1 MHFTI
6 ISYIEII
13 TLFVAIIFLKK
24 KNNGLLFSIL
34 VLNAT
39 AETLFS
45 INNNLIGCVV
55 LYCYLHFI
63 LWFLLF
69 FKKIEEERFLQYII
83 PSFTFFCIVD
93 FFYWE
98 GTKSLN
104 NYSFVLGT
112 FIYVI
117 SFILFSFK
125 FLKQE
130 KFSWLLSNN
139 YLLLISPIL
148 FFLGHS
154 FMFAFDSQSLYY
166 TKLFKNINLY
176 PIVSYF
182 VSIIYYSLINLYI
195 YKENK
200 SHV

>member
-1 MHFTI
+1 MCYTA
-6 ISYIEII
+6 IS
-13 TLFVAIIFLKK
+13 TLSCGSFSFSKKLKK
-24 KNNGLLFSIL
+24 KISCNTSSLLSPFS
-34 VLNAT
+34 VL
-39 AETLFS
+39 
-45 INNNLIGCVV
+45 LI
-55 LYCYLHFI
+55 
-63 LWFLLF
+63 
-69 FKKIEEERFLQYII
+69 
-83 PSFTFFCIVD
+83 
-93 FFYWE
+93 FYWE